1 MMASIRLFGR
11 GKSTA
16 GAGGGTPVSAEQIA
30 AVLEDL
36 RTASMSTTWRC
47 RHGSG
52 TAIGEG
58 AVDFE
63 NRRSRA
69 TVVRGSSAF
78 EYVRVGA
85 GVFRAIVPEEEVREQ
100 LGGAKRAAAG
110 GSAAASAPTPGAK
123 RASVSASVDR
133 DVDEGGDEDVDTD
146 PDELLDDL
154 GDEAEADETDRD
166 ETQVEDQDQDEETD
180 AYTVL
185 LADDE
190 DGPGQDAAALD
201 GKDDDE
207 PARAWQS
214 FSEHDACGVHAYAEP
229 AVLAAAVR
237 AAGAVTPA
245 GRKEFDGTVL
255 TGYAVTLKPKPADP
269 DRVLARLARQL
280 RDHGANSLTVTA
292 FVDDARTTPEAVPDF
307 SGAPAAAAGANTG
320 TDTDT
325 HGPGNRPGNGNPAG
339 GGPRVVR
346 LRLELAHWTPADDPT
361 ADHSVSVDLFEFGD
375 PVRVEPP
382 APGSA
387 TRRTTRSCADLALF

>member
-123 RASVSASVDR
+123 RASVSASVDS
-133 DVDEGGDEDVDTD
+133 DGDGYEGGDEDADTD

-154 GDEAEADETDRD
+154 DALDDLDDEAEADEADRD
-166 ETQVEDQDQDEETD
+166 ETQVEDQDEETD

-185 LADDE
+185 LAGDE

-255 TGYAVTLKPKPADP
+255 AGYAVTLKPKPADP

-307 SGAPAAAAGANTG
+307 SGAPAAAAGANTNG
-320 TDTDT
+320 D
-325 HGPGNRPGNGNPAG
+325 GNPAG
-339 GGPRVVR
+339 GGPRIVR